1 MMQRAFLFLFAVLAT
16 TPIVAAGNN
25 ETLPK
30 PHVIIVGP
38 TGAGKSSLA
47 CALIGGDPT
56 SETCLFPVCHGLDSC
71 TKNTSYCG
79 NMTWIGDES
88 NPLFTVVDT
97 PGFQASDDQMDEL
110 IEEMTYVLNNDVK
123 TADVVLLTIPKDVY
137 RFNQGLVDMLKQL

>member
-1 MMQRAFLFLFAVLAT
+1 MMQRMFLPLIAGLAMAT
-16 TPIVAAGNN
+16 LVTGKKN

-56 SETCLFPVCHGLDSC
+56 SDSCLFPVCHDMDSC

-97 PGFQASDDQMDEL
+97 PGFQDSEDQIDEL
-110 IEEMTYVLNNDVK
+110 IE
-123 TADVVLLTIPKDVY
+123 
-137 RFNQGLVDMLKQL
+137 